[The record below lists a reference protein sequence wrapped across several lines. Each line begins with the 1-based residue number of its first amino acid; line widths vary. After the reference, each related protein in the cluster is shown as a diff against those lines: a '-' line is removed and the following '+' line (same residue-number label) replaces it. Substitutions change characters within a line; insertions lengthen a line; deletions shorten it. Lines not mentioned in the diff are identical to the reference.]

1 MNCDPPV
8 ATDGIGL
15 AAAVAHYARVT
26 PQACAVVAD
35 DATLDYATLDARAA
49 RLAACLRDMGVG
61 PGGLVGL
68 CLQRGAALVTALV
81 AILRAGAGYLPLDP
95 DYPVAR
101 LQRITGRARPRL
113 LLSVETLAAGLD
125 SGIPALCLD
134 RDAPRI
140 AAAAAD
146 GAPVAAASGAPCYVM
161 FTSGSTGEPKGV
173 VVTHGNV
180 ARLFTHLGPRLGRTR
195 ADVWSQL
202 HSCAFGFSV
211 FEIWGALTAGACLAV
226 APGSVRAAPLALQD
240 FLRRRRVTVLSQTP
254 TALRTTLL
262 ASSWRGA
269 WPTPDL
275 RLVVLSGEA
284 VLADDL
290 RQWWDVQAAPRPRL
304 VNTYAITETG
314 GNVMYREYAAGDCD
328 AADLGTPL
336 PDVTVEV
343 RDGGGQRVATGAAG
357 ELHVGGPG
365 VAAGY
370 LDDPA
375 LTAARFVSRGGGA
388 RLYRTGD
395 RVRARA
401 DGRLEFLGR
410 ADDQVKWRG
419 HRLELGEIEALL
431 RAHPGVSAAAAAVR
445 IDTTG
450 QDKLVA
456 YVVPGAPATPPEEP
470 EFWPS
475 LGGYQIYDDF
485 LYGLM
490 TSDPVRSA
498 ALRAALA
505 RCARDRVVL
514 DLGTGPQALLAR
526 LAVEAGA
533 RHVYAVE
540 LLPDAARA
548 ARATV
553 AAAGLTGRITV
564 LEGDAATLSLPAPV
578 EVCSQGIVGNIGSAD
593 GIAAIWNRV
602 RAQFAAG
609 AAAVPAR
616 CTTWIAAVELP
627 ARLHAQPAFA
637 PLARSYLGRIFA
649 AEGRRFDPRLC
660 VRNLPPQQ
668 LLSDRQV
675 FEDLDFSGALPERWQ
690 GEATFTLHRT
700 GRFDG
705 FLLWS
710 VVEYAAGV
718 TLDHLEHQHAWLPV
732 FLPLPDDGP
741 VLAAGTVV
749 HARWSWATAPG
760 EVCPDYTIE
769 CGFAEESAARRYRHV
784 SRHHGRACGET
795 ALHRRLLAADA
806 GGTPGLAPGELRA
819 WLAQHLPEPLLPN
832 AWMLLETLPVGPNG
846 KLDRRAL
853 PAPETRTWGGHGG
866 APQTALESDL
876 AALWADILGVAAV
889 GLQDNFFD
897 LGGDS
902 IAAVRLTTRLQELL
916 DDGVMLAAVF
926 EAPTIAALAR
936 YLGDQHG
943 AAVAVRYGA
952 SRPRTGQPAATRGT
966 RRTHG
971 EL

>member
-1 MNCDPPV
+1 MSCDVPA
-8 ATDGIGL
+8 ATDGLGL
-15 AAAVAHYARVT
+15 AAAVAHYARTT
-26 PQACAVVAD
+26 PQACALVAD
-35 DATLDYATLDARAA
+35 DATLDYVTLDVRAA
-49 RLAACLRDMGVG
+49 RLAAYLHGMGVG
-61 PGGLVGL
+61 PGTLVGL
-68 CLQRGAALVTALV
+68 CLPRGAALVTALV

-95 DYPVAR
+95 EYPVAR
-101 LQRITGRARPRL
+101 LRRIAGRARPRL
-113 LLSVETLAAGLD
+113 LLTVEALAVDLGL
-125 SGIPALCLD
+125 GIPALCLD
-134 RDAPRI
+134 GDAARI

-146 GAPVAAASGAPCYVM
+146 GAPVAPASGDPCYVM

-195 ADVWSQL
+195 TDVWSQL

-226 APGSVRAAPLALQD
+226 ASAGVRADPLALQD
-240 FLRRRRVTVLSQTP
+240 FLRRHRVTVLSQTP
-254 TALRTTLL
+254 TAFRATLL
-262 ASSWRGA
+262 AAPWRGA
-269 WPTPDL
+269 WSTLDV

-284 VLADDL
+284 VLTGDL
-290 RQWWDVQAAPRPRL
+290 RQWWDAPAAPRPRL

-314 GNVMYREYAAGDCD
+314 GNVMYREYSAGDSD
-328 AADLGTPL
+328 AADLGAPL
-336 PDVTVEV
+336 PDVMVEV
-343 RDGGGQRVATGAAG
+343 SDGGGHRAAAGDAG
-357 ELHVGGPG
+357 ELYVGGPG

-375 LTAARFVSRGGGA
+375 LTAARFVVRSDGA

-395 RVRARA
+395 RVRVRA
-401 DGRLEFLGR
+401 DGHLEFLGR
-410 ADDQVKWRG
+410 VDDQVKWRG

-445 IDTTG
+445 IDTSG

-456 YVVPGAPATPPEEP
+456 YVVPGAAAAPPGEP

-485 LYGLM
+485 LYDLM

-498 ALRAALA
+498 ALRAAFA

-540 LLPDAARA
+540 LLPEVARA
-548 ARATV
+548 ARAAV
-553 AAAGLTGRITV
+553 AAAGLAARITV
-564 LEGDAATLSLPAPV
+564 LEGDAAAVTLPEPA

-602 RAQFAAG
+602 RARLAAD
-609 AAAVPAR
+609 AIAVPAR

-627 ARLHAQPAFA
+627 TRLHAQPAFA
-637 PLARSYLGRIFA
+637 PLARSYLERIFA

-660 VRNLPPQQ
+660 VRNLAAQQ

-675 FEDLDFSGALPERWQ
+675 FEDLDFSGELPECWR
-690 GEATFTLHRT
+690 GEASFTLHRA

-710 VVEYAAGV
+710 EVEYAAGV
-718 TLDHLEHQHAWLPV
+718 ALDQLGHQHAWLPV

-749 HARWSWATAPG
+749 RARWSWAAAPG
-760 EVCPDYTIE
+760 EICPDYTIE
-769 CGFAEESAARRYRHV
+769 CEVAQGPTVRRHRHV

-795 ALHRRLLAADA
+795 ALHRRLLAPDA
-806 GGTPGLAPGELRA
+806 GATPGVAPGELRA

-832 AWMLLETLPVGPNG
+832 AWMVLETLPTGPNG

-853 PAPETRTWGGHGG
+853 PAPAPRSWGGHGG

-876 AALWADILGVAAV
+876 AGLWADILGVAAV

-902 IAAVRLTTRLQELL
+902 IAAVRLTTRLQQLL

-936 YLGDQHG
+936 YLGERHRE
-943 AAVAVRYGA
+943 AVAARYGA
-952 SRPRTGQPAATRGT
+952 SRPRAGQAAPMRSA